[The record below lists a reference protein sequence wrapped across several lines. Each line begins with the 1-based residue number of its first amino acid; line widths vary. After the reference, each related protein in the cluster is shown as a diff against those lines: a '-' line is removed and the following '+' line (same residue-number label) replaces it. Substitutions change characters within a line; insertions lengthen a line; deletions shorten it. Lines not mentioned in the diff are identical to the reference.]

1 MKKMH
6 KKIGVLMGGFTPERH
21 VSLES
26 GRNIYSKLAA
36 SNQYEALPLFLSGST
51 EAYRIFIL
59 PAALL
64 LKDNADDVHDALLHP
79 TKFRAAEAL
88 LTAIRQ
94 EAASI
99 TKNYAK
105 DAIFSPEEVTFSA
118 LKERIDFVFIAL
130 HGRPGEDG
138 TLQKILEKYDIPYNG
153 SGIATTALTIDKYA
167 TNQFLAKKGFQV
179 AQQLL
184 VTQKDWDDD
193 QLITIHTVANL
204 FTYPIIAKPV
214 DDGCSAGVMRIA
226 NSAMLTAYAS
236 AAFRSKPL
244 MSDEVMQTL
253 GLQVADYIPQQKK
266 ILLEALIEKDQAALA
281 CLETTT
287 GLLTHIDHNGK
298 TLYELFEPSETV
310 AVDAILSLEEK
321 FLAGEGHN
329 ITPARFDHNAKVAAI
344 ISKRVKR
351 ELANIA
357 RVLNIQGYAR
367 IDAFVKIYPYQKI
380 EVWIIEINAL
390 PAMTPATCIFHQC
403 ALNGYT
409 PFDFIHAIIQ
419 YGWTKRNFAAST
431 ETLSLDRCIKKSQ

>member
-1 MKKMH
+1 MH

-51 EAYRIFIL
+51 KAFRIFIL

-79 TKFRAAEAL
+79 TRFRAAEAL
-88 LTAIRQ
+88 LTVIRQ
-94 EAASI
+94 EAVSI

-105 DAIFSPEEVTFSA
+105 DAIFTAEELTFSA
-118 LKERIDFVFIAL
+118 LKERIDFIFIAL

-179 AQQLL
+179 AQQLV

-193 QLITIHTVANL
+193 QVTTIHAVANL

-214 DDGCSAGVMRIA
+214 DDGCSAGVMRIV
-226 NSAMLTAYAS
+226 NSDMLTAYAS
-236 AAFRSKPL
+236 ATFRDKPL
-244 MSDEVMQTL
+244 MSNKVMQPL
-253 GLQVADYIPQQKK
+253 GLQVADYIPQQKRF
-266 ILLEALIEKDQAALA
+266 LLEALIEKDPKALA

-298 TLYELFEPSETV
+298 TLYEVFEPSETV

-329 ITPARFDHNAKVAAI
+329 ITPARFDGNAKVAAI
-344 ISKRVKR
+344 ISKKVKH

-357 RVLNIQGYAR
+357 TVLNIQGYAR
-367 IDAFVKIYPYQKI
+367 IDAFVKIYPHQKI

-419 YGWTKRNFAAST
+419 YGWTKRNFAAYS
-431 ETLSLDRCIKKSQ
+431 ETLILDTCIKKS

>member
-1 MKKMH
+1 M
-6 KKIGVLMGGFTPERH
+6 
-21 VSLES
+21 
-26 GRNIYSKLAA
+26 
-36 SNQYEALPLFLSGST
+36 
-51 EAYRIFIL
+51 
-59 PAALL
+59 
-64 LKDNADDVHDALLHP
+64 
-79 TKFRAAEAL
+79 
-88 LTAIRQ
+88 
-94 EAASI
+94 
-99 TKNYAK
+99 
-105 DAIFSPEEVTFSA
+105 
-118 LKERIDFVFIAL
+118 

-179 AQQLL
+179 AQQLV

-193 QLITIHTVANL
+193 QVTTIHAVANL

-214 DDGCSAGVMRIA
+214 DDGCSAGVMRIV
-226 NSAMLTAYAS
+226 NSDMLTAYAS
-236 AAFRSKPL
+236 ATFRDKPL
-244 MSDEVMQTL
+244 MSNKVMQPL
-253 GLQVADYIPQQKK
+253 GLQVADYIPQQKRF
-266 ILLEALIEKDQAALA
+266 LLEALIEKDPKALA

-298 TLYELFEPSETV
+298 TLYEVFEPSETV

-329 ITPARFDHNAKVAAI
+329 ITPARFDGNAKVAAI
-344 ISKRVKR
+344 ISKKVKH

-357 RVLNIQGYAR
+357 TVLNIQGYAR
-367 IDAFVKIYPYQKI
+367 IDAFVKIYPHQKI

-419 YGWTKRNFAAST
+419 YGWTKRNFAAYS
-431 ETLSLDRCIKKSQ
+431 ETLILDTCIKKANKDIPTSYLHILLVYRYIIYVFLYSITLYYPSR

>member
-1 MKKMH
+1 
-6 KKIGVLMGGFTPERH
+6 MGGFTPERH

-36 SNQYEALPLFLSGST
+36 SNQYEPLPLFLSGSMK
-51 EAYRIFIL
+51 AYRIFIL

-79 TKFRAAEAL
+79 TRFSAAEGL

-105 DAIFSPEEVTFSA
+105 DVIFRPEELTFSA
-118 LKERIDFVFIAL
+118 LKARIDFVFIAL

-138 TLQKILEKYDIPYNG
+138 TLQKILEGYDIPYNG

-167 TNQFLAKKGFQV
+167 TNQFLAKKGFQI
-179 AQQLL
+179 AQQLV
-184 VTQKDWDDD
+184 VTQKDWEDDRVT
-193 QLITIHTVANL
+193 TIHTVANL
-204 FTYPIIAKPV
+204 FTYPIIAKPL
-214 DDGCSAGVMRIA
+214 DDGCSAGVMHIA
-226 NSAMLTAYAS
+226 NSDRLTAYAS
-236 AAFRSKPL
+236 ATFRNKPV
-244 MSDEVMQTL
+244 MSSEVLQSL
-253 GLQVADYIPQQKK
+253 GLETGDYIPQQKQF
-266 ILLEALIEKDQAALA
+266 LLEALVEKEPEALA

-298 TLYELFEPSETV
+298 TLYEVFEPSETV
-310 AVDAILSLEEK
+310 ATDVILSLEEK
-321 FLAGEGHN
+321 FLAGEGNN
-329 ITPARFDHNAKVAAI
+329 ITPARFDCNAKVAAI
-344 ISKRVKR
+344 ISKKVKR
-351 ELANIA
+351 KLENIA

-367 IDAFVKIYPYQKI
+367 IDAFVKIYSDQKI

-409 PFDFIHAIIQ
+409 PFDFIDAIIQ
-419 YGWTKRNFAAST
+419 YGWTKRNFAGYR
-431 ETLSLDRCIKKSQ
+431 ETLSLDKWIKKS